1 MSSYRRHYLPSI
13 SRSDV
18 KGGVRLIQP
27 YSVTDYFLIF
37 RVQNLL
43 TSADCIIFIVLT
55 NRYGHPHAEVV
66 ESLKEMGVNVLRTD
80 ESGAIIIRGHK
91 GGK

>member
-1 MSSYRRHYLPSI
+1 MSSYRRHYLPGI

-43 TSADCIIFIVLT
+43 TSAGEKLVNGKTHGVGVGKEKQAGNPTSKALTKKINNQYLMHWLFI
-55 NRYGHPHAEVV
+55 
-66 ESLKEMGVNVLRTD
+66 
-80 ESGAIIIRGHK
+80 
-91 GGK
+91 

>member
-43 TSADCIIFIVLT
+43 TSASRTTLIYPKFLSLIEWGFGGVLPF
-55 NRYGHPHAEVV
+55 ND
-66 ESLKEMGVNVLRTD
+66 RTV
-80 ESGAIIIRGHK
+80 
-91 GGK
+91 GGSNPL